1 MAGLRTFILGA
12 AALAAVGGFAWVA
25 MQPEQV
31 PVDLVGVDRG
41 PMEVTVNADG
51 ETRIREVFDVSA
63 PVAGRVLR
71 SPVSVGDLVVAGDT
85 VVARIEPG
93 EPAFLDDRSRSQ
105 AEAAVAQAEAAVAL
119 SDAQVSIAE
128 ADLGFAQVQLTRVN
142 GLHSRGTASQAQ
154 LDEAELALDRAAAAL
169 DSAHATHAMR
179 EAELAAQ
186 RAVLIE
192 PDAVGGEAGAS
203 CCIDLRAPASGAVLR
218 VESDS
223 ARMVASG
230 APLLS
235 VGRPGDLEIEV
246 ELLSSDAVR
255 LVPGAMAHVER
266 WGGEGALVARL
277 SVIEPAGFT
286 KLSAL
291 GIEEQRVRGVLEFV
305 TPEQE
310 RAALGHGFRVFLR
323 IVEWRGEDVLRLPIS
338 ALFREGAGWAV
349 FVDRDGV
356 AELTPVE
363 IGHRSNSLAEV
374 LTGLTAGDRVVVH
387 PGDKVADGVLLQDRA
402 ALSH

>member
-31 PVDLVGVDRG
+31 PVDLAVVARG

-71 SPVSVGDLVVAGDT
+71 SPVSVGDLVVAGET

-105 AEAAVAQAEAAVAL
+105 AEAAVAQAAAAVAL
-119 SDAQVSIAE
+119 SEAQVSIAE

-192 PDAVGGEAGAS
+192 PDAVGGDEGAS

-291 GIEEQRVRGVLEFV
+291 GIEEQRVRAVLEFV

-387 PGDKVADGVLLQDRA
+387 PGDKVADGGLLQDRA
-402 ALSH
+402 ALSN